1 MIYTEKESNAMHE
14 LLGAVRAFVQKSSAP
29 ETVYMRQLLET
40 IDGERSQARRIPTLN
55 GPEADHEAVVG
66 GAIAEFIQE

>member
-14 LLGAVRAFVQKSSAP
+14 LIGAVRAFVRLSDDPQTA
-29 ETVYMRQLLET
+29 YMRQLIET
-40 IDGERSQARRIPTLN
+40 IDAERGQPRRIPTLN

-66 GAIAEFIQE
+66 GAISEFIQE